1 MAQLH
6 KRFTDEQ
13 VKDLMKRYL
22 NKELKRE
29 HVKQML
35 QIGERRFF
43 KLLKRYHENPET
55 FSIQYKQDKAT
66 RSISSETE
74 QNIIKELKD
83 AKKFILQNPG

>member
-29 HVKQML
+29 HVQ
-35 QIGERRFF
+35 QI
-43 KLLKRYHENPET
+43 LLKLNK
-55 FSIQYKQDKAT
+55 I
-66 RSISSETE
+66 
-74 QNIIKELKD
+74 
-83 AKKFILQNPG
+83 